1 MLDFFINRP
10 IFAATIALLMIICGG
25 ISIVTL
31 PISQYPEI
39 VPPTVTVT
47 SSYPGASAEVTADTV
62 TTLLEDSINGISGMI
77 YMSSTSVNNGTS
89 YITVTFDVGYSLDI
103 GAVDVQNRVSQVTG
117 QIPSIVNE
125 AGIVIDKTSTDMVL
139 VVSLTS
145 PGGTYDDVWLGNYC
159 DIYLND
165 PLLRV
170 PGVGSITNFGL
181 MEYAMRIWLDPDKM
195 AALGLTVTD
204 VKNAVLEQNQQ
215 VAAGLIGSPPTT
227 EAPAFQFQISTLGQ
241 LETAEQF
248 EEIIVRTGED
258 GQIVTLADIGR
269 VELGAQNYQ
278 QTSSLNARPAGNLGV
293 YQLPGAN
300 ALDIKTNVLKVLD
313 SLSEKFPDDVEYEL
327 TYDTT
332 EFVRLSIMDLVVT
345 LFEALAL
352 VIFVV
357 FVFLQSWRST
367 LIPVIAIPV
376 SLIGAFAFMMVFGF
390 SINTLSLLGLVLAV
404 GLVVDDAIVVVENVE
419 RQLEAHPTW
428 TRAQATSVAMHEVLG
443 PIVAT
448 TLVLMAV
455 FVPTAFMPGITG
467 QLYNQFALTIAF
479 SVLLSSVNSLTLSPA
494 LCTIFL
500 KPTKP
505 EDRNILFRW
514 FNRGFDRVVDFYG
527 RLLHGFI
534 KLRFLVFAGY
544 LVLAFITGYL
554 LIKWPK
560 SFVPTEDQGYCF
572 GLIELPPG
580 ATVERTTAVIDEM
593 AQELTKNEWVQNVI
607 SVGGFNFL
615 TSTSQTYTGFVIPIF
630 KSWSVRGEQH
640 SANNLILEFNQKYK
654 GDPRAAIT
662 FVEPPPIMGLG
673 TVGGFQ
679 LQLEN
684 LPSVPFKQF
693 YNDCMPLIEAA
704 NKDESLMMVRTTSQ
718 IDVPQIWLDVDRE
731 KAKLLGVNLN
741 DLFDTLQVQ
750 LGSLYINNFNLYNQ
764 TYQVQAQAEG
774 WARSNTDDI
783 GKLFVPNQA
792 GEMIP
797 LDALVN
803 AEKITG
809 PDFIPHYNLYETLEV
824 LGSPN
829 VFAGKSSG
837 QAIEAME
844 RLCAE
849 YLPSEYAYEWSGT
862 TYQELAAGNLA
873 PIIFGLALIVV
884 FLLLAAQYE
893 SWILPIMIMLVV
905 PLAML
910 GAVLALMVAKRPLDV
925 YGQIGL
931 VTLIGL
937 AAKNAILIVEF
948 AKELGASGQDPIS
961 SAIGAAKLRLR
972 PILMTAFSFIFG
984 VIPLVLASGAGA
996 QSRQSIGYVVLGGM
1010 LVATV
1015 ITLGV
1020 VPVFYV
1026 IFEHMREKSGV
1037 DPTAKIGPIEIPTDD
1052 EVL

>member
-39 VPPTVTVT
+39 VPPTVTIT
-47 SSYPGASAEVTADTV
+47 SAYPGASAEVTADTV
-62 TTLLEDSINGISGMI
+62 TTLLEDSINGIQGMI

-103 GAVDVQNRVSQVTG
+103 GAVDVQNRVSQVQG
-117 QIPSIVNE
+117 QIPQIVNE
-125 AGIVIDKTSTDMVL
+125 AGIIIDKTSTDMVL

-145 PGGTYDDVWLGNYC
+145 PEGTYDDVWLGNYA

-181 MEYAMRIWLDPDKM
+181 LEYSMRIWLDPDKM
-195 AALGLTVTD
+195 ASLELTVSD
-204 VKNAVLEQNQQ
+204 VKNAVQEQNQQ

-227 EAPAFQFQISTLGQ
+227 ESPAYQLQISTLGQ
-241 LETAEQF
+241 LKTAEQF
-248 EEIIVRTGED
+248 ENIIVRTGPD
-258 GQIVTLADIGR
+258 GQMVTLADIGR

-278 QTSSLNARPAGNLGV
+278 QSSSLNAKPAGNLGI

-300 ALDIKTNVLKVLD
+300 ALTIKSEVVKVLEG
-313 SLSEKFPDDVEYEL
+313 LSQKFPDDVEYEL

-332 EFVRLSIMDLVVT
+332 EFVRLSIEDLVVT
-345 LFEALAL
+345 LLEALAL

-419 RQLEAHPTW
+419 RQLEAHPDW
-428 TRAQATSVAMHEVLG
+428 TRTQATSVAMHEVVG
-443 PIVAT
+443 PIIAT
-448 TLVLMAV
+448 TLVLLAV

-494 LCTIFL
+494 LCAIFL
-500 KPTKP
+500 KPTKL
-505 EDRNILFRW
+505 EDRNFLFRA
-514 FNRGFDRVVDFYG
+514 FNNVFDKVIEFYG
-527 RLLHGFI
+527 KLLHWFI
-534 KLRFLVFAGY
+534 KLRFLVFAAY
-544 LVLAFITGYL
+544 LVLAFFTGFL
-554 LIKWPK
+554 LLKWPQ

-572 GLIELPPG
+572 GLVQLPAG
-580 ATVERTTAVIDEM
+580 STVQRTTEVIEEM
-593 AQELTKNEWVQNVI
+593 AAELTKNEWVDNVI

-630 KSWSVRGEQH
+630 KSWGVRGKQH
-640 SANNLILEFNQKYK
+640 TANKLILEFNEKYK
-654 GDPRAAIT
+654 GDPRAGIS
-662 FVEPPPIMGLG
+662 FVSPPPIMGLG

-684 LPSVPFKQF
+684 LPSVPFDQF
-693 YNDCMPLIEAA
+693 YRDCMPLIEAA
-704 NKDESLMMVRTTSQ
+704 NKSEDLMMVRTTSQ

-731 KAKLLGVNLN
+731 KAKLLGVNLTE
-741 DLFDTLQVQ
+741 LFDTLQVQ

-774 WARSNTDDI
+774 WARSNSNDI
-783 GKLFVPNQA
+783 GQLFVQSQD
-792 GEMIP
+792 GSMIP
-797 LDALVN
+797 LDALVTVEN
-803 AEKITG
+803 ITG

-837 QAIEAME
+837 QAITAME
-844 RLCAE
+844 QLCDE
-849 YLPSEYAYEWSGT
+849 YLPPEYAYEWSGT

-948 AKELGASGQDPIS
+948 AKELGATGQDPIS

-972 PILMTAFSFIFG
+972 PILMTAFSFILG
-984 VIPLVLASGAGA
+984 VVPLVLASGAGA
-996 QSRQSIGYVVLGGM
+996 QSRQSIGYVVFGGM

-1026 IFEHMREKSGV
+1026 IFEHLREKFGV
-1037 DPTAKIGPIEIPTDD
+1037 DPTYKIGAIEIPAD
-1052 EVL
+1052 EDGL

>member
-25 ISIVTL
+25 ISIFTL

-47 SSYPGASAEVTADTV
+47 STYPGASAEVTADTV
-62 TTLLEDSINGISGMI
+62 TTLLEDSINGIQGMI
-77 YMSSTSVNNGTS
+77 YIDSTSVNNGTS

-125 AGIVIDKTSTDMVL
+125 AGIVIEKTSTDMVL
-139 VVSLTS
+139 VISLTS
-145 PGGTYDDVWLGNYC
+145 PNGTYDDVWLGNYC

-181 MEYAMRIWLDPDKM
+181 LEYAMRIWLDPDKM
-195 AALGLTVTD
+195 SALNITVGD
-204 VKNAVLEQNQQ
+204 VKNAIQEQNQQ
-215 VAAGLIGSPPTT
+215 VAAGLIGSPPTDKS
-227 EAPAFQFQISTLGQ
+227 PANQLQVSTLG
-241 LETAEQF
+241 LLSTAEEF
-248 EEIIVRTGED
+248 AEIIVRTGED
-258 GQIVTLADIGR
+258 GQLVTISDIGR
-269 VELGAQNYQ
+269 VELGAKNYQ
-278 QTSSLNARPAGNLGV
+278 QSSSLNATPAGNLGI

-300 ALDIKTNVLKVLD
+300 ALDIKADVVKTLAK
-313 SLSEKFPDDVEYEL
+313 LSEKFPEDVDYAI

-332 EFVRLSIMDLVVT
+332 EFVRLSILDLVVT
-345 LFEALAL
+345 LFEALGL

-357 FVFLQSWRST
+357 FIFLQSWRST

-376 SLIGAFAFMMVFGF
+376 SLIGAFAFMIVFGF

-419 RQLEAHPTW
+419 RQLETHPSW
-428 TRAQATSVAMHEVLG
+428 SRRQATSVAIHEVVG
-443 PIVAT
+443 PIIAT

-479 SVLLSSVNSLTLSPA
+479 SVLLSSINSLTLSPA
-494 LCTIFL
+494 LCAIFL
-500 KPTKP
+500 KPVKP
-505 EDRNILFRW
+505 EDRNFLFRA
-514 FNRGFDRVVDFYG
+514 FNRVFDRTIELYG
-527 RLLHGFI
+527 NLLHWLI
-534 KLRFLVFAGY
+534 RLRALVFIAY
-544 LVLAFITGYL
+544 LVLGAATGYL
-554 LIKWPK
+554 LIKWPQG
-560 SFVPTEDQGYCF
+560 FVPEEDQGYCF

-580 ATVERTTAVIDEM
+580 ATVARTNAVVNQM
-593 AQELTKNEWVQNVI
+593 AEELSKNEWVENVI
-607 SVGGFNFL
+607 AVSGFNFL
-615 TSTSQTYTGFVIPIF
+615 TSTSQTYTGFVIPIL
-630 KSWSVRGEQH
+630 KSWDVRGSKH
-640 SANNLILEFNQKYK
+640 TANDLILEFNKTYK
-654 GDPRAAIT
+654 DDPRAGVT
-662 FVEPPPIMGLG
+662 FVSPPPIMGLG

-684 LPSVPFKQF
+684 LPSVPFEQF
-693 YNDCMPLIEAA
+693 YRDCMPLLEAA
-704 NKDESLMMVRTTSQ
+704 NKDDRLMMVRTPSQ

-731 KAKLLGVNLN
+731 KAKLLDVNLS
-741 DLFDTLQVQ
+741 DLFETLQVQ
-750 LGSLYINNFNLYNQ
+750 LSSLYVNNFNLYNK
-764 TYQVQAQAEG
+764 TYQVQIQAEG
-774 WARSNTDDI
+774 WARAENKDI
-783 GKLFVPNQA
+783 GQLYVRNGMGQ
-792 GEMIP
+792 MIP
-797 LDALVN
+797 LDALVE
-803 AEKITG
+803 AENVTG

-824 LGSPN
+824 LGNPN
-829 VFAGKSSG
+829 VFKGKSSG
-837 QAIEAME
+837 QAIAAME
-844 RLCAE
+844 ELCAE
-849 YLPSEYAYEWSGT
+849 YLPAEYAYEWSGT

-893 SWILPIMIMLVV
+893 SWVLPVMIMMVV

-910 GAVLALMVAKRPLDV
+910 GALLALMIAKRPLDV

-948 AKELGASGQDPIS
+948 AKELRADGQDVVA
-961 SAIGAAKLRLR
+961 SAISASKLRLR
-972 PILMTAFSFIFG
+972 PILMTAFSFILG
-984 VIPLVLASGAGA
+984 VTPLVIASGAGA
-996 QSRQSIGYVVLGGM
+996 QSRQSIGYVVFGGM
-1010 LVATV
+1010 LLATI

-1026 IFEHMREKSGV
+1026 IFERLRERFGV
-1037 DPTAKIGPIEIPTDD
+1037 DPTLKIKPIKLPDD
-1052 EVL
+1052 EGAL